1 MPMAIAAV
9 STSGANAPRIRPEKS
24 DMKNLLVRFV
34 REEEGQD
41 IIEYALLG
49 AFISIIAI
57 ATVRFVGL
65 DVLRIFTLIDTE
77 LG

>member
-1 MPMAIAAV
+1 
-9 STSGANAPRIRPEKS
+9 
-24 DMKNLLVRFV
+24 MKNLLARFI
-34 REEEGQD
+34 RDEEGQD

>member
-1 MPMAIAAV
+1 MKRLIA
-9 STSGANAPRIRPEKS
+9 
-24 DMKNLLVRFV
+24 RFI

-57 ATVRFVGL
+57 VAVRAVGQ
-65 DVLRIFTLIDTE
+65 DVDRLFGLIDVA